1 MINYNEKLDNP
12 VLLIRQLRHTFPVR
26 PNCFH
31 FAKLLTDIY
40 PNSRIYYN
48 SQHCITRIYD
58 EYYDFDGV
66 ADSTGY
72 LPLSDF
78 YSPQVLS
85 DLFTKEFNK
94 EYYLDRFY
102 SDYQDGDVIEDDYDQ
117 VEEYKVYKE
126 IGEMPDSIEDVKID
140 SIKSHQG
147 SRFVNPTCDCVSTTE
162 NGSYVLTCKN
172 QINCPLKITY

>member
-1 MINYNEKLDNP
+1 MSYNEKLDNP

-48 SQHCITRIYD
+48 SSHCITRIYD

-66 ADSTGY
+66 ADSKGY

-85 DLFTKEFNK
+85 DLFNKEFDK
-94 EYYLDRFY
+94 KYYLDRFY
-102 SDYQDGDVIEDDYDQ
+102 SDYQDGDV
-117 VEEYKVYKE
+117 VYEE
-126 IGEMPDSIEDVKID
+126 IGKIPDSVKDVKID
-140 SIKSHQG
+140 PVESHQG
-147 SRFVNPTCDCVSTTE
+147 TGFINPTCDCVSTTE
-162 NGSYVLTCKN
+162 NGSYVFTCKN